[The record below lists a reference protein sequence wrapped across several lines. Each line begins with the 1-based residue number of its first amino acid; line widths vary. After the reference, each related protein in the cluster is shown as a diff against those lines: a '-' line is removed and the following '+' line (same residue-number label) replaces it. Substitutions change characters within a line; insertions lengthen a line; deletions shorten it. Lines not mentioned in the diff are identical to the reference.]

1 MKTSATQTIE
11 VHPYVQLQ
19 REIRQALRQQHPEW
33 IQPNGDSPICDSYES
48 RFAELLCVAPSIDR
62 RAAA

>member
-19 REIRQALRQQHPEW
+19 REIRQQHPEW